1 MPYARTDDNGRITAI
16 SLEPAEGY
24 DWIEPGDPSL
34 MVFEANLIAT
44 SGSEMGK
51 MRSSDFDLI
60 RVLEDLIN
68 LLIEKN
74 TIHFTD
80 LPEAAQQKLINR
92 KGLRDSGKSLDILDD
107 EGLI

>member
-1 MPYARTDDNGRITAI
+1 MPYAKVDTDGKIVAL
-16 SLEPAEGY
+16 SLEECAGY
-24 DWIEPGDPSL
+24 QWIEPNDPML
-34 MVFEANLIAT
+34 LIFETRLLAE
-44 SGSEMGK
+44 SGSDMAQ

-80 LPEAAQQKLINR
+80 LPEAAQAKLRNR
-92 KGLRDSGKSLDILDD
+92 KSLRDSGKSLELLDD